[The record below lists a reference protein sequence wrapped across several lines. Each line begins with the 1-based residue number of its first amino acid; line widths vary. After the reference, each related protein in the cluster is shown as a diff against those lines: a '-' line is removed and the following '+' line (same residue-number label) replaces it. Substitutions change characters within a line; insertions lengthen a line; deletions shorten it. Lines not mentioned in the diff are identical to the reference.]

1 MQKDTNYKYSVDKEI
16 NKRRIKDENNIKVYK
31 QIKEYDISFSR
42 FNVLGLGASSIS
54 VELLS
59 GYFAIKL

>member
-42 FNVLGLGASSIS
+42 FNNLGLGASSIS
-54 VELLS
+54 VELLP
-59 GYFAIKL
+59 